1 MAELGRKT
9 QRYPSDLTDEEWVRI
24 EPLLPKPSR
33 RGRKPT
39 VDLREVLNA
48 IRYMACSAGGWPS
61 EKNPRSLMRSWT
73 NCCPGRRP
81 ARRSTVAGLLF
92 PADLLNDEGVNR
104 AFADVQADS

>member
-9 QRYPSDLTDEEWVRI
+9 KRYPSDLTDEEWAHI

-48 IRYMACSAGGWPS
+48 IR
-61 EKNPRSLMRSWT
+61 
-73 NCCPGRRP
+73 
-81 ARRSTVAGLLF
+81 
-92 PADLLNDEGVNR
+92 
-104 AFADVQADS
+104 